1 MKERWKTI
9 NGFEAYEVS
18 DLGRV
23 RRRLPG
29 DSNRAKVGNLIKSFP
44 NGVGYFNVVLCINKA
59 RSTKQV
65 HRLVAEAF
73 LPNPLNLPHVN
84 HKKEKANNRAYS
96 LEWRSTAGHG
106 QDQARRGQHGS
117 GVTYKKRTGRY
128 EARIYLG
135 SFSTFKEAAKVRKEA
150 LAALPDIL

>member
-1 MKERWKTI
+1 MEKWKVVKD
-9 NGFEAYEVS
+9 FEAYEVS
-18 DLGRV
+18 NLGRV

-29 DSNRAKVGNLIKSFP
+29 KSNRAKVGSVIKSFP
-44 NGVGYFNVVLCINKA
+44 NTKGYSNIILCVD
-59 RSTKQV
+59 RTRTTKQV

-73 LPNPLNLPHVN
+73 LPNPLKLPHVN
-84 HKKEKANNRAYS
+84 HKKEKPDNRACS

-135 SFSTFKEAAKVRKEA
+135 SFYTFKEAAKMRKNA

>member
-1 MKERWKTI
+1 MKEQWKIVT
-9 NGFEAYEVS
+9 GFEAYEVS

-29 DSNRAKVGNLIKSFP
+29 NSNRAKVGSIIKSFP
-44 NGVGYFNVVLCINKA
+44 NTKGYSNIILCVD
-59 RSTKQV
+59 RTRTTKQV

-73 LPNPLNLPHVN
+73 LPNPLTLPHVN
-84 HKKEKANNRAYS
+84 HKQEKADNRACS

-135 SFSTFKEAAKVRKEA
+135 SFSTFKEAAKVRKDA